1 MPFKKSKRKTQIST
15 EEIQNLKYWREKLI
29 FAESKNDKEAIKV
42 SKLMLNKYLDDYLNN
57 SKT

>member
-1 MPFKKSKRKTQIST
+1 MPFKKSKRRIRISP
-15 EEIQNLKYWREKLI
+15 EEIRNLEYWREKLI
-29 FAESKNDKEAIKV
+29 LAESKNDKEAIKA

>member
-1 MPFKKSKRKTQIST
+1 MQSKKSKRKIQISS

-29 FAESKNDKEAIKV
+29 LAESKNDNQAIKA